1 MDDQLHLL
9 TGAYALNALDDDER
23 RRFEGTLAF
32 GDPTAEEAR
41 ELAETAALLAAG
53 ATPVAP
59 PPDLKARL
67 MAQIAV
73 TPQLDV
79 LDEGSRPDV
88 VGSRPD
94 VVGSRPGVVGSR
106 PAAPGPAPAGG
117 DSQEV
122 TPRGGGGATV
132 ADLGERRRRA
142 SRFPSSSKW
151 LAAAAAVLLVAAGG
165 AGVWGLQVQKQR
177 DDALRQLAVAANA
190 PSAGMGRILAAPDA
204 KVQEVSVP
212 GGGTMLIVHSQ
223 TQSVGGVMT
232 VGMPATP
239 PGHVYELW
247 LEDTSGTMQ
256 PAGLMP
262 GGGGTTWNELTGG
275 IGSSTAIGVTVEPV
289 GGSPAPTTSPILVKQ
304 FS

>member
-53 ATPVAP
+53 TTPVVP

-88 VGSRPD
+88 VGSRP
-94 VVGSRPGVVGSR
+94 
-106 PAAPGPAPAGG
+106 AAPSPAPAGG

-122 TPRGGGGATV
+122 TPRGGAGATV

-177 DDALRQLAVAANA
+177 DDALRQLAVAASA

-204 KVQEVSVP
+204 KVQEVTVP

-275 IGSSTAIGVTVEPV
+275 IGSSTAIGVTVEPA
-289 GGSPAPTTSPILVKQ
+289 GGSPAPTTPPILVKQ
-304 FS
+304 FF

>member
-23 RRFEGTLAF
+23 RRFERTLPF

-41 ELAETAALLAAG
+41 ELAETAALLAA
-53 ATPVAP
+53 ATTPVAP
-59 PPDLKARL
+59 PPGLKARL
-67 MAQIAV
+67 MAQVAV
-73 TPQLDV
+73 TPQLTPH
-79 LDEGSRPDV
+79 LDAGSRPDV
-88 VGSRPD
+88 A
-94 VVGSRPGVVGSR
+94 GSR
-106 PAAPGPAPAGG
+106 PAAPGPAPAEG

-122 TPRGGGGATV
+122 TPRGAGGAEAGV

-142 SRFPSSSKW
+142 PRFPASTRW
-151 LAAAAAVLLVAAGG
+151 FGAAAAVLLVAAGA
-165 AGVWGLQVQKQR
+165 AGWWGLRAQQQR
-177 DDALRQLAVAANA
+177 DDALRQLAVATTA
-190 PSAGMGRILAAPDA
+190 PGAGMGRILAAPDA
-204 KVQEVSVP
+204 KVQEVPVP

-223 TQSVGGVMT
+223 KDSVGGVMT

-247 LEDTSGTMQ
+247 LADASGAMQ

-262 GGGGTTWNELTGG
+262 GGEGTTWNELSGG
-275 IGSSTAIGVTVEPV
+275 LGSSTAIGVTVEPA
-289 GGSPAPTTSPILVKQ
+289 GGSPAPTTDPILVTQ

>member
-53 ATPVAP
+53 TTPVAP

-88 VGSRPD
+88 A
-94 VVGSRPGVVGSR
+94 GSR
-106 PAAPGPAPAGG
+106 PAAPGPAPAGA

-204 KVQEVSVP
+204 KVQEVTVP

-275 IGSSTAIGVTVEPV
+275 IGSSTAIGVTVEPA
-289 GGSPAPTTSPILVKQ
+289 GGSPAPTTPPILVKQ

>member
-94 VVGSRPGVVGSR
+94 VVGSRPDVVGSR

>member
-94 VVGSRPGVVGSR
+94 VVGSR

>member
-88 VGSRPD
+88 AGSRPD
-94 VVGSRPGVVGSR
+94 VVGSRPDVAGSR

-122 TPRGGGGATV
+122 TPRGGGGSTV

-142 SRFPSSSKW
+142 SQFPSSSRW
-151 LAAAAAVLLVAAGG
+151 LAAAAAVLLVSAGG

-275 IGSSTAIGVTVEPV
+275 IGSSTAIGVTVEPA
-289 GGSPAPTTSPILVKQ
+289 GGSPAPTTPPILVKQ